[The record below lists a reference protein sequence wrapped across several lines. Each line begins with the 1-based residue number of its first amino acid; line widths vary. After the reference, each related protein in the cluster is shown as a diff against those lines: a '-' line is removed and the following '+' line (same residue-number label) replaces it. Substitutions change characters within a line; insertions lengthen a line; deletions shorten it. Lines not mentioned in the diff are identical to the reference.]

1 MIPQPNLYVP
11 PEIELRILAGELFR
25 TGGVVREVANG
36 RIFKHLPEMPPPEKI
51 VEEAVRRA
59 ERLNL
64 KIVIPA
70 LVLTGAAVGGVIWVV
85 KKSQKGNEPV
95 VLDEVPVDVPECVIS
110 FETSLRAYVD
120 AGREGLLDADIV
132 GQLVADLDAVQ
143 TFSEEGNAV
152 SISFEQ
158 LMPLFELVIAH
169 TPTLAKAYSVELDDL
184 EEQHASLEGGTIVH
198 LRRHLE
204 AQRRILDEAA

>member
-1 MIPQPNLYVP
+1 VIPQPNLYVP
-11 PEIELRILAGELFR
+11 PELELRILAGELFR
-25 TGGVVREVANG
+25 TGGVLREVANG
-36 RIFKHLPEMPPPEKI
+36 RIFKHLPEMPPPDKI

-64 KIVIPA
+64 KIVVPA
-70 LVLTGAAVGGVIWVV
+70 LVLTGAALGGVIWVV
-85 KKSQKGNEPV
+85 KKSRKGNALV
-95 VLDEVPVDVPECVIS
+95 VLDAAPECVIS

-132 GQLVADLDAVQ
+132 RQLVADLDAVQ

-152 SISFEQ
+152 SISFDQ
-158 LMPLFELVIAH
+158 LIPLFELVIAH

-184 EEQHASLEGGTIVH
+184 EEQNASLGGGTIVN

-204 AQRRILDEAA
+204 AQRRILDDAA

>member
-1 MIPQPNLYVP
+1 VIPQPNLYVP
-11 PEIELRILAGELFR
+11 PEIEWRILAGELFR
-25 TGGVVREVANG
+25 TGGVVREVANE

-64 KIVIPA
+64 KIVVPA
-70 LVLTGAAVGGVIWVV
+70 LVLTGAAVGGVIWVL

-120 AGREGLLDADIV
+120 AGREGLLDGDIV

-143 TFSEEGNAV
+143 TFSVQGFGMPCWAMILTDSPKEPMPTPSGN
-152 SISFEQ
+152 
-158 LMPLFELVIAH
+158 
-169 TPTLAKAYSVELDDL
+169 
-184 EEQHASLEGGTIVH
+184 G
-198 LRRHLE
+198 
-204 AQRRILDEAA
+204 